1 MAWGIVAGLTITFHF
16 VEIYK
21 NFIKKEP
28 VKNALAISI
37 NLLPPEFRKKQK
49 DFTWVT
55 DRRVIWPTVAA
66 VVAIVA
72 VLMLQAFI
80 AETIGSLSSEL
91 SRVQE
96 EVERERPLLSKISD
110 LEQKKGVVTTK
121 INALKSIQVS
131 KKRWVVLFENISSV
145 LPPNM
150 WITSINQL
158 GEFDMEMR
166 GVTLDFPEVAEYMVK
181 LEKQVSVQSVS
192 LVTISTTKIDGDE
205 AYNFTIKIVLRQD
218 LNAGE
223 GDNG

>member
-1 MAWGIVAGLTITFHF
+1 MAS
-16 VEIYK
+16 
-21 NFIKKEP
+21 NKKEP
-28 VKNALAISI
+28 VKNTLAISI

-55 DRRVIWPTVAA
+55 DRRIIWPTVAA
-66 VVAIVA
+66 IVAIVA

-80 AETIGSLSSEL
+80 NETISGLSNEL

-96 EVERERPLLSKISD
+96 EVERERPLLTKISD

-131 KKRWVVLFENISSV
+131 KKRWVILFENISSV

-181 LEKQVSVQSVS
+181 LEKQASVQAVS

-218 LNAGE
+218 LNAAE

>member
-1 MAWGIVAGLTITFHF
+1 MAS
-16 VEIYK
+16 
-21 NFIKKEP
+21 NKKEP
-28 VKNALAISI
+28 VKNTLAISI
-37 NLLPPEFRKKQK
+37 NLLPPEYRKKQK

-55 DRRVIWPTVAA
+55 DRRIIWPTVAA
-66 VVAIVA
+66 IVAIVA

-80 AETIGSLSSEL
+80 NETISGLSDEL

-131 KKRWVVLFENISSV
+131 KKRWVILFENISSV

-181 LEKQVSVQSVS
+181 LEKQVNVQSVS

>member
-1 MAWGIVAGLTITFHF
+1 MAS
-16 VEIYK
+16 
-21 NFIKKEP
+21 NKKEP

-91 SRVQE
+91 SSVQD
-96 EVERERPLLSKISD
+96 EVGRERPLLSKISD

>member
-1 MAWGIVAGLTITFHF
+1 MAS
-16 VEIYK
+16 
-21 NFIKKEP
+21 NKKEP
-28 VKNALAISI
+28 VKNTLAISI
-37 NLLPPEFRKKQK
+37 NLLPPEYRKKQK

-55 DRRVIWPTVAA
+55 DRRIIWPTVAA
-66 VVAIVA
+66 IVAIVA

-80 AETIGSLSSEL
+80 NETISGLSGEL

-131 KKRWVVLFENISSV
+131 KKRWVILFENISSV